1 MALTSGTKLG
11 PYEIVA
17 PLGAGGMGEV
27 YRATDTRLNRT
38 VAVKILPTH
47 LSDNSE
53 AKQRFERE
61 ARAVSSLSHP
71 NICHLYDVGSQNGI
85 DYLVMEYL
93 EGETLA
99 SRLERGPLPNE
110 QTLRVATEIGD
121 ALEKAHRQGVIHRDL
136 KPGNIMLTKSGAKLM
151 DFGLAKGTV
160 SQSLNNASALTAMTS
175 GQPLTQEGAIIG
187 TFQYMSPE
195 QLQGQEA
202 DARSD
207 IFAFGAVLYEMVTGK
222 RAFQGKSQISVASA
236 ILEKDPEPITA
247 SQPLA
252 PLVLDN
258 VVRTCLAKDPDERFQ
273 TAHDLKLQLKWIA
286 AGAPPQLATP
296 AIRANRE
303 RWIWISAVAL
313 LLVALAAAYFRTSPK
328 GPQPTWSYVLAP
340 EKTSFAYF
348 AGPVA
353 VSHDGRTI
361 VFVATSSEGQD
372 MVWVRPL
379 GGLKAEALVGTEGGS
394 NPFWSPDD
402 RSIGFFAGGKLK
414 TVDAAGGPVVT
425 ICDVA
430 GSRGG
435 TWSQNGV
442 ILFAATWGMIHRVPS
457 SGGTPALITTLDSSR
472 GELSHRWPY
481 FLPDGHHFFYSA
493 ANFSGGSAES
503 ASVYVADLDSKE
515 GKLLFHARSNA
526 VYTPGYILFVRD
538 RTLMAQPFDE
548 KQLEIRGQPFPIA
561 EQVQYDELVWRG
573 VFSSSFNGVLAYQGG
588 NTGPNSRLVM
598 FDRTGK
604 EIKTIG
610 ALGDFNT

>member
-1 MALTSGTKLG
+1 MALASSTKLG
-11 PYEIVA
+11 PYEIQS

-27 YRATDTRLNRT
+27 YRARDTRLDRT

-47 LSDNSE
+47 LSDNPE
-53 AKQRFERE
+53 FKQRFERE
-61 ARAVSSLSHP
+61 ARTISSLNHP
-71 NICHLYDVGSQNGI
+71 HICHLYDIGSQDGT
-85 DYLVMEYL
+85 DFLVMEFL
-93 EGETLA
+93 DGETLA
-99 SRLERGPLPNE
+99 ERLRKSAVPLNE
-110 QTLRVATEIGD
+110 LLKMGMEVAG
-121 ALEKAHRQGVIHRDL
+121 ALEAAHRAGIVHRDL
-136 KPGNIMLTKSGAKLM
+136 KPGNIMLTKAGAKLM
-151 DFGLAKGTV
+151 DFGLAKPAPLGGSGSGLAPLLSTARTL
-160 SQSLNNASALTAMTS
+160 SAPSPAS
-175 GQPLTQEGAIIG
+175 PLTTAGSIVG
-187 TFQYMSPE
+187 TIQYMSPE
-195 QLQGQEA
+195 QIEGKEA
-202 DARSD
+202 DAGSD

-222 RAFQGKSQISVASA
+222 RAFQGKGQISVASA

-328 GPQPTWSYVLAP
+328 GPPPTWSYVLAP

-457 SGGTPALITTLDSSR
+457 SGGT
-472 GELSHRWPY
+472 
-481 FLPDGHHFFYSA
+481 
-493 ANFSGGSAES
+493 
-503 ASVYVADLDSKE
+503 
-515 GKLLFHARSNA
+515 
-526 VYTPGYILFVRD
+526 
-538 RTLMAQPFDE
+538 
-548 KQLEIRGQPFPIA
+548 
-561 EQVQYDELVWRG
+561 
-573 VFSSSFNGVLAYQGG
+573 
-588 NTGPNSRLVM
+588 
-598 FDRTGK
+598 
-604 EIKTIG
+604 
-610 ALGDFNT
+610 